1 MRPSIEIRRILEKHA
16 DMLKILLPE
25 DEYEGLVRSYVNCS
39 HHQPNER
46 QQKKDLRYLTGV
58 LKLES

>member
-1 MRPSIEIRRILEKHA
+1 
-16 DMLKILLPE
+16 MLKILLPE